1 MTAISHT
8 CRSSPQENRYGC
20 LLETARPLTTETWP
34 VRETLSLPL
43 AKSQILITLS
53 AAPVANH
60 SFPGSIAQ
68 QRTLDNLYVTHRN
81 SQNSHYKK
89 YFTSSLWGWDA
100 GAIITN
106 LLTQPMCPEITL
118 NSFQGA
124 CQVGLGMLGPF
135 LIASWCPCPALRPA
149 SGLDL
154 SIAPAADAPTPAIGG
169 LYRAT
174 APLAAA
180 SSAAARFA
188 FW

>member
-68 QRTLDNLYVTHRN
+68 QRTLNNLYVTEKL
-81 SQNSHYKK
+81 SKLAPKKIYHY
-89 YFTSSLWGWDA
+89 F
-100 GAIITN
+100 I
-106 LLTQPMCPEITL
+106 
-118 NSFQGA
+118 
-124 CQVGLGMLGPF
+124 VGV
-135 LIASWCPCPALRPA
+135 
-149 SGLDL
+149 
-154 SIAPAADAPTPAIGG
+154 GG
-169 LYRAT
+169 R
-174 APLAAA
+174 
-180 SSAAARFA
+180 SNHN
-188 FW
+188 